1 MDTLLYYL
9 LYLGTLYSYLCFYCT
24 VRSLIGQFV
33 RLHSSRLTASVQICA
48 ADAFRT
54 ICHLSHT
61 ETNISS
67 MVSHFVCVFIPKFNT
82 QWLWHLCWRINNQD
96 ECINILV
103 NSDLLQLSERT
114 VIGETL
120 MRTSTWNHKT
130 QEDRHRI
137 LKSGGDNM
145 QKLLSFSFRYP
156 RFSHWIGRT
165 VLSTLL
171 FKL

>member
-82 QWLWHLCWRINNQD
+82 QWL
-96 ECINILV
+96 
-103 NSDLLQLSERT
+103 
-114 VIGETL
+114 
-120 MRTSTWNHKT
+120 
-130 QEDRHRI
+130 
-137 LKSGGDNM
+137 
-145 QKLLSFSFRYP
+145 
-156 RFSHWIGRT
+156 
-165 VLSTLL
+165 
-171 FKL
+171 